1 MSGANI
7 TASTIPSSAIN
18 GGLSVALPTTGTVSL
33 TSNSQIGY
41 SQKVTST
48 ATTSFNSASAY
59 TLAYLTL
66 NGPVG
71 SVWLVFSQTQFTNPC
86 SQGGSWVLQQGSSSW
101 QPNNNNFGQSFV
113 VSGHT
118 VTAYLPYQVSNSTVV
133 TVSAGNGNIIN
144 LGCYLDGSGT
154 SHYYTSITATRI
166 A

>member
-1 MSGANI
+1 M
-7 TASTIPSSAIN
+7 
-18 GGLSVALPTTGTVSL
+18 
-33 TSNSQIGY
+33 GY
-41 SQKVTST
+41 TQKVTNTS
-48 ATTSFNSASAY
+48 TTSITAAIAC

-71 SVWLVFSQTQFTNPC
+71 SVWLVFSETQFTNPC
-86 SQGGSWVLQQGSSSW
+86 SQGGSWVLQQGSSTW
-101 QPNNNNFGQSFV
+101 QPNGNNFGASFV

-118 VTAYLPYQVSNSTVV
+118 VTASLPYQVSNSTVV

-144 LGCYLDGSGT
+144 LGCYLYGSGT